1 MSASNI
7 TCDLNAEPDIYQ
19 AESTATHRADMADI
33 PQASSDP
40 IKEAVEQIRREAY
53 AAGWKACYD
62 AFFSA
67 LSNIGDGIE
76 PGVIV
81 HPFVGPAKP
90 SGGTE
95 PKGSLPA
102 VGTTPHYVYQA
113 VLRKQGMTGSEVIS
127 AVRSDGHDV
136 AEPQIRTALSRLERR
151 QLLVNRHKKWFLK

>member
-7 TCDLNAEPDIYQ
+7 TCAFNAGADIYQ
-19 AESTATHRADMADI
+19 TESIATHRDDMADI
-33 PQASSDP
+33 PQPSSDP
-40 IKEAVEQIRREAY
+40 IKDAVEQIRREAY
-53 AAGWKACYD
+53 SAGWKACHE
-62 AFFSA
+62 AFSSA
-67 LSNIGDGIE
+67 LASVGDGVE
-76 PGVIV
+76 PGLII

-90 SGGTE
+90 SNGAE
-95 PKGSLPA
+95 SKGSLPA

-113 VLRKQGMTGSEVIS
+113 VLRKQGMTGSEVIG